1 VNIRRATWGWGV
13 AGISACALVAC
24 GGGGGGGGYNVNGSS
39 TGGTTSGTS
48 YAATTVVSDAG
59 ATPYTDA
66 RLINAWGIAFNPQGF
81 VWVANNGSSTSTLYD
96 GNGVPQSLVVSIPA
110 GQSGNASPSGIVF
123 NGSADFVV
131 SQGGVSGASNFIF
144 VGEAGTVAGWSPGV
158 NLNSAATVF
167 DGGAA
172 GKVYKGAA
180 IAAQGSSHFL
190 YATDFHNGTVDVFD
204 AGFNRVATTGGFSD
218 PGLPVG
224 YAPFGIQAIGNLI
237 YVAYA
242 KQDAQAHDDVAGIG
256 LGVVD
261 VFDTSGKLMKQLVPA
276 GGALNAPWGLAMA
289 PANFGPFSNALLVGN
304 FGDGRINAFD
314 PATGAVLGFLSK
326 ADGSAIVID
335 GLWGIAFGNCLN
347 NQPANTLFF
356 AAGPGAEAHGAYG
369 RIDNH

>member
-1 VNIRRATWGWGV
+1 
-13 AGISACALVAC
+13 
-24 GGGGGGGGYNVNGSS
+24 
-39 TGGTTSGTS
+39 
-48 YAATTVVSDAG
+48 
-59 ATPYTDA
+59 
-66 RLINAWGIAFNPQGF
+66 
-81 VWVANNGSSTSTLYD
+81 
-96 GNGVPQSLVVSIPA
+96 
-110 GQSGNASPSGIVF
+110 
-123 NGSADFVV
+123 
-131 SQGGVSGASNFIF
+131 
-144 VGEAGTVAGWSPGV
+144 
-158 NLNSAATVF
+158 
-167 DGGAA
+167 
-172 GKVYKGAA
+172 VYKGAA